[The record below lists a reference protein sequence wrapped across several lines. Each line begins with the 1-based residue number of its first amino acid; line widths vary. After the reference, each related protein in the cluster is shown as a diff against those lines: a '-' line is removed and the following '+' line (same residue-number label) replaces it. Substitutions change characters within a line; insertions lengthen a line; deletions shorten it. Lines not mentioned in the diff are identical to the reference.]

1 MKKPLPWF
9 IGGALLSAAALVIA
23 TQTRWAGQPSGLS
36 ALKRTVK
43 TAITGAPD
51 ETAAEKPAKPRQQ
64 KTAAL
69 PAPDKTAEAKSA
81 ATPDKTAP
89 AKKAEKPGNKP
100 AFDIVRVEEDG
111 SAVIAGRAA
120 PNAKVEMLLDNKV
133 LGAARADERGE
144 WAFVP
149 KAPLPKGNHQLA
161 IRTAPKADER
171 KPAAVSPQTV
181 TLNIPGQGGK
191 PLIVLS
197 EPSKPTRILQKPPAA
212 PARSAQAQAGQAE
225 KTDKTAALPSASG
238 KQAAATDAQ
247 KSAQQTAKAKLPSG
261 SGKQAA
267 VMDTAKLAKPA
278 AAPEAPG
285 RKAAAMEKAAP
296 APGQTPAAAKPSA
309 PAAQPPASAPVKVVT
324 PARNGRLAL
333 RTVDYDDNGD
343 IFFTGKARPGQALR
357 LYVDNRF
364 LGDARAAKNGA
375 WEWRGKTEIATGV
388 HALRV
393 DRINA
398 KGKVMERIELPFKRE
413 AAAAVVAAR
422 SATPAAPA
430 KAPSG
435 KPSATSGDEPPAR
448 PATPPS
454 GPGRVVIQP
463 GNNLWN
469 IARVI
474 YGKGVRYTTI
484 YEANKDRIKDPDL
497 IYPGQIFTT
506 PNAAPPIRI
515 DPKRTEPLSAAK
527 PAPAE

>member
-9 IGGALLSAAALVIA
+9 IGGALLSAAALIIA

-36 ALKRTVK
+36 ALKQTVK

-51 ETAAEKPAKPRQQ
+51 EKAAEKPAKPQQQ

-69 PAPDKTAEAKSA
+69 PAPGEKAAEKPAAAPQKT
-81 ATPDKTAP
+81 PP
-89 AKKAEKPGNKP
+89 ANKAEKPGNKP

-133 LGAARADERGE
+133 LGAARADKRGE

-161 IRTAPKADER
+161 IRTAPAAGGE

-212 PARSAQAQAGQAE
+212 PAPVAQAQAERPE
-225 KTDKTAALPSASG
+225 KTDKTALLSSATG

-247 KSAQQTAKAKLPSG
+247 QSAQQTAKAGLPSG

-267 VMDTAKLAKPA
+267 VTDTAKPAKPA
-278 AAPEAPG
+278 ATSEAPG
-285 RKAAAMEKAAP
+285 LKAAAVEKAAP
-296 APGQTPAAAKPSA
+296 TPERTPAAAKPST
-309 PAAQPPASAPVKVVT
+309 PAAQPSAPAPVKVVT
-324 PARNGRLAL
+324 PARKGRLAL
-333 RTVDYDDNGD
+333 QTVDYDDNGD

-375 WEWRGKTEIATGV
+375 WEWRGKTKITTGV

-413 AAAAVVAAR
+413 AAAAVVASR
-422 SATPAAPA
+422 SAAPA
-430 KAPSG
+430 KTPSG
-435 KPSATSGDEPPAR
+435 EPSSAPGDEAAARPSAPP
-448 PATPPS
+448 P

-474 YGKGVRYTTI
+474 YGKGVRYTAI
-484 YEANKDRIKDPDL
+484 YEANKDQIKDPDL